1 MSDLSKSREAKLEIP
16 EFKSTIPG
24 HLLGK
29 LSDSERYIIETLS
42 KIENQSDWL
51 VKLAVA
57 DNTDLILLL
66 DKASTT
72 EDMLDEVAKTADKVD
87 TIDKRVSTLW
97 DWHQM
102 LSGKWTVLW
111 ALLLIIVPVFL
122 KYVLDLITKKG
133 P

>member
-1 MSDLSKSREAKLEIP
+1 MNDLSKSREAKLEIP

-66 DKASTT
+66 DKASGT
-72 EDMLDEVAKTADKVD
+72 DDR
-87 TIDKRVSTLW
+87 IDKINKTVDGVDKLTERVTTLW

-111 ALLLIIVPVFL
+111 ALMLIIIPVFL
-122 KYVLDLITKKG
+122 KYALDLVTKKG